1 MAGVTPGIGVA
12 LFLRDQR
19 CIKSFFLSHPIQE
32 QAGNGHVKEVQGKVS
47 NNSQEPSKYEVQ
59 TTKLNQM
66 PVPDKQ
72 REEFAEEMV
81 EDAKEAF
88 SKQQSN
94 NQE

>member
-1 MAGVTPGIGVA
+1 M
-12 LFLRDQR
+12 
-19 CIKSFFLSHPIQE
+19 
-32 QAGNGHVKEVQGKVS
+32 QGKVS

-88 SKQQSN
+88 GKQESN